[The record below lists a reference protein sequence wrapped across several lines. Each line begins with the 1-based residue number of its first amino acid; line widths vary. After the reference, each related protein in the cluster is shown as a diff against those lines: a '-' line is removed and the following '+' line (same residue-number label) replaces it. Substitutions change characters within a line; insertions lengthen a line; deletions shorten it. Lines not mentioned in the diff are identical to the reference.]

1 MIEGFAREMPEDRML
16 EAIRLAHDYVR
27 QICAMQEE
35 LAQKAFAVKK
45 PYELPPPGGLL
56 DTVRTNYYDAFRAA
70 KQTIG
75 KLARADACQARQGKG
90 GRRAVPD
97 PAAVGAGRRSPRPGR
112 SWKAASSAT

>member
-1 MIEGFAREMPEDRML
+1 MPEDRIL

-45 PYELPPPGGLL
+45 PYDPPSGGVL

-75 KLARADACQARQGKG
+75 KLARADACQAVKEKALGRDRPRPG
-90 GRRAVPD
+90 GR
-97 PAAVGAGRRSPRPGR
+97 GAPRRRLPRPGR